1 MVIVNDRTILPPFFS
16 ARLASF
22 CFCFC
27 FFWQYFLF
35 YMLDLLVFISF
46 SFVFYLFIYFVLL
59 LSYVLDLFL
68 SCNIFLCVLGMYTG
82 SFVLLFFYL
91 FISYFFGF
99 NWMRYFINIFCS
111 FFFFFFSEHGFSFS
125 INLGNCLFVGCL
137 PPFFVSIG
145 HHFLISAYE

>member
-1 MVIVNDRTILPPFFS
+1 MTEL
-16 ARLASF
+16 SF
-22 CFCFC
+22 LLFLVLDFLVFVFV

-35 YMLDLLVFISF
+35 YVLDLLVFISF

-68 SCNIFLCVLGMYTG
+68 SCNIFLCALGMYTG

-111 FFFFFFSEHGFSFS
+111 FFFFFFSEHDFSFS
-125 INLGNCLFVGCL
+125 INLDNCLFVGCL

>member
-1 MVIVNDRTILPPFFS
+1 MTEL
-16 ARLASF
+16 SF
-22 CFCFC
+22 LL
-27 FFWQYFLF
+27 FLV
-35 YMLDLLVFISF
+35 LDLLVFV
-46 SFVFYLFIYFVLL
+46 FVFVFFG
-59 LSYVLDLFL
+59 
-68 SCNIFLCVLGMYTG
+68 NIFLCVLGMYTG